1 MIRRDL
7 LASLLAGTALHRCA
21 PAASLLRLVVPSAPG
36 GTGDLLP
43 RLFAPHLRTEPGEA
57 VIVENRPGAG
67 GRIGALHVAHAG
79 SGEAVLC
86 AANVSTFAVYPALAR
101 RPAYDPFSDFTPVT
115 TLVDAPNVLCLGPG
129 ASASTLDALVAK
141 AQAGNEWAYASPG
154 VGSLGHLLGL
164 LFNHAT
170 GAKLRHVPYRGAG
183 PALQDVVAG
192 HVPVLFDNLPASL
205 PHIRAGRLRPLLVA
219 APARLPFLPK
229 VPTFGESGLQD
240 LNHPAWFGLAAPP
253 GWPHYKVRG
262 VVEAVQRAQQQVAV
276 HSRLLE
282 LGTLP
287 ADAGPEGLNR
297 RIREAMARYGTLGR
311 RAGVILE
318 D

>member
-101 RPAYDPFSDFTPVT
+101 RPAYDPFRDFTLVT

-129 ASASTLDALVAK
+129 ASASTLVGLVAK
-141 AQAGNEWAYASPG
+141 ARVGDEWAYASPG
-154 VGSLGHLLGL
+154 VGSLG
-164 LFNHAT
+164 
-170 GAKLRHVPYRGAG
+170 
-183 PALQDVVAG
+183 PAVSVLMGVSSASSTSTSPSSAAAWMSSG
-192 HVPVLFDNLPASL
+192 SAMPCPVS
-205 PHIRAGRLRPLLVA
+205 RA
-219 APARLPFLPK
+219 
-229 VPTFGESGLQD
+229 
-240 LNHPAWFGLAAPP
+240 
-253 GWPHYKVRG
+253 
-262 VVEAVQRAQQQVAV
+262 
-276 HSRLLE
+276 
-282 LGTLP
+282 
-287 ADAGPEGLNR
+287 
-297 RIREAMARYGTLGR
+297 
-311 RAGVILE
+311 
-318 D
+318 